1 AFETLGFK
9 EGDLAGLSDKEQFE
23 KIIDRALSLK
33 DESKASFALDALFG
47 GEASKLLMLIKRS
60 GKSFQE
66 LLAEQDK
73 YNLVTKEGVAGA
85 LAGNKAVSDLQQ
97 VF

>member
-1 AFETLGFK
+1 MIGTVR
-9 EGDLAGLSDKEQFE
+9 

-60 GKSFQE
+60 GKSFQ
-66 LLAEQDK
+66 
-73 YNLVTKEGVAGA
+73 NC
-85 LAGNKAVSDLQQ
+85 
-97 VF
+97 